1 MVEEGELINM
11 NVYEVSLFKMELF
24 IVLIGIIFLI
34 SMDFLVEF
42 IWGINIVVF
51 ILRLLFFLR

>member
-1 MVEEGELINM
+1 MVEEGELINS
-11 NVYEVSLFKMELF
+11 NVYVFKMELF